1 MLKFLTTLVLLL
13 AITFGQVF
21 AQTDATT
28 PLHLLKPNYPIPY
41 GIPKREEV
49 VAILDRVHGYLDG
62 VTPPAFVNEK
72 TGEVFTDA
80 SKIDP
85 NTILQRGDF
94 RIVSYEWGV
103 TYAGMLLASETTGDV
118 RFRNYVE
125 KRLAFIAES
134 AAAFRRPASHYE
146 EWEGRMPLRNLLNP
160 RTLDDTGAMSAAMI
174 KAKRSGSKADVQP
187 IFERGLQ
194 HIMTKQYRLADGTLG
209 RNRPQPNT
217 LWLDDMFMSVPA
229 IAQMGKLT
237 GDAKYYDEAVKQVLS
252 FADKMFNKDKGVFM
266 HGWVESMPTHPEFRW
281 ARANGWAFMALA
293 ELLEVLPENH
303 PRREKVLQLFRDHA
317 RGLASYQSGNGLWHQ
332 LLDRPDSYLE
342 TSATAIYAYAYARG
356 INRGWIDGKTFAPAT
371 LLAWNAVTTKVNA
384 KGQIEGTCVGTGM
397 GFDPAFYY
405 HRPTSPFA
413 AHGYG
418 PVLLAGAEVLRMI
431 TDRKFEINDSSVQML
446 NEPKP

>member
-1 MLKFLTTLVLLL
+1 MRKIAAFILVSLLCQPL
-13 AITFGQVF
+13 F

-28 PLHLLKPNYPIPY
+28 PLHLLKPDYPIPY
-41 GIPKREEV
+41 GIPKQEDV
-49 VAILDRVHGYLDG
+49 ISVIGRVHAYLNG
-62 VTPPAFVNEK
+62 VTPPSFANEK
-72 TGEVFTDA
+72 TGEIFTDA
-80 SKIDP
+80 SKIDQ

-103 TYAGMLLASETTGDV
+103 TYAGMLLASEATGDPKYKE
-118 RFRNYVE
+118 YVD

-134 AAAFRRPASHYE
+134 AAAFRKPSAHYE

-174 KAKRSGSKADVQP
+174 KAARAGNRSELKP
-187 IFERGLQ
+187 IFERGLN
-194 HIMTKQYRLADGTLG
+194 HIMSGQYRLADGTLG

-217 LWLDDMFMSVPA
+217 LWLDDMFMAVPA

-237 GDAKYYDEAVKQVLS
+237 GDRKYFDEATKQVLLFS
-252 FADKMFNKDKGVFM
+252 DKMFNKEKGVFM

-303 PRREKVLQLFRDHA
+303 PSRAKILQLYQAHA
-317 RGLASYQSGNGLWHQ
+317 RGLAAYQSGSGLWHQ
-332 LLDRPDSYLE
+332 LLDKTDSYLE
-342 TSATAIYAYAYARG
+342 TSATAIYTYAYARG

-384 KGQIEGTCVGTGM
+384 KGQVEGTCVGTGM

-405 HRPTSPFA
+405 HRPISSYA

-418 PVLLAGAEVLRMI
+418 PVLLAGAEVL
-431 TDRKFEINDSSVQML
+431 TLLKSKKFEINDSSVQML
-446 NEPKP
+446 HETN